1 MTINISLPEVG
12 PNLRPTITVLG
23 VGGAGGNAVNNMIR
37 SNLEGVD
44 FLIANTDAQALDNS
58 ICERKIQ
65 LGLQS
70 TRGLGA
76 GMRPD
81 VGRQAA
87 EEAIEEVKSKI
98 EGSHMIFIAAGMGG
112 GTGTGA
118 APIIAQLARE
128 HGILTV
134 GVITKPFHFEGT
146 QRMKL
151 AEEGIKELQQQVDT
165 LITIPNQNLFRI
177 ANEKTT
183 FSDAFKMAD
192 DILYAGVRGVTDLMV
207 QPGLIN
213 LDFSDIKTVMS
224 EMGKAMMGT
233 AQSDSSENRA
243 IEAAEKAIA
252 NPLIDDV
259 SLKGARGLIINI
271 TGGSDLTLYEVDE
284 AANRIKEEVKEDANI
299 IYGTTCDERLEGI
312 IRVSIVA
319 TGIDANI
326 SSNFNENEK
335 SASLAIDN
343 SIYQKKNLNQ
353 ASLEITPIISPNSDV
368 VRDHDLIS
376 SHDLD
381 NKAKEANSSELHR
394 EETINANSNVNEN
407 NINLETE
414 SINDIE
420 LESTKDSELESANAM
435 EEKIEDLLLSE
446 ENQEESNIAVETD
459 NEEAIKDNN
468 ETVRK
473 LSLFDTLNNQDKSE
487 ENSNVSS
494 EENLISKN
502 EPFLKN
508 EDDLKEKSEE
518 DINFDQIDSE
528 EVSNEEINQDPDENE
543 EELLDIPTFLRRQA
557 N

>member
-1 MTINISLPEVG
+1 
-12 PNLRPTITVLG
+12 
-23 VGGAGGNAVNNMIR
+23 
-37 SNLEGVD
+37 
-44 FLIANTDAQALDNS
+44 
-58 ICERKIQ
+58 
-65 LGLQS
+65 
-70 TRGLGA
+70 
-76 GMRPD
+76 
-81 VGRQAA
+81 
-87 EEAIEEVKSKI
+87 
-98 EGSHMIFIAAGMGG
+98 
-112 GTGTGA
+112 
-118 APIIAQLARE
+118 
-128 HGILTV
+128 
-134 GVITKPFHFEGT
+134 
-146 QRMKL
+146 
-151 AEEGIKELQQQVDT
+151 
-165 LITIPNQNLFRI
+165 
-177 ANEKTT
+177 
-183 FSDAFKMAD
+183 
-192 DILYAGVRGVTDLMV
+192 
-207 QPGLIN
+207 
-213 LDFSDIKTVMS
+213 
-224 EMGKAMMGT
+224 
-233 AQSDSSENRA
+233 
-243 IEAAEKAIA
+243 
-252 NPLIDDV
+252 
-259 SLKGARGLIINI
+259 I